1 MTEGPRIEA
10 EATGAWSGGTVWT
23 DAIFSGGATRYVSDG
38 GSMTTDVAAG
48 ATGATLRI
56 YGLKESIV
64 RTATLALT
72 GATTLTATP
81 IGGSQATKEPSALL
95 AEVALNPGTT
105 TVTVT
110 NTSTS
115 GFHVDYHTLEDN
127 AAPAATGPYA
137 QIVEDLVRGPH
148 TQHVTA
154 RVVTPAGTITLD
166 VDAAQTALVAWDE
179 TRAPRVTARL
189 AVPAPADLADL
200 GALDPRLGAR
210 LQIDAGYTLPDGT
223 LDVHPLVD
231 LGVRTARVDR
241 PGDLLLL
248 EAQSDE
254 ALILDEHHGSTG
266 PITVDNAA
274 GKAAALADL
283 VTWFLRNNN
292 PTPTI
297 LNAFAADTAYTNDQL
312 GRAPWDAIDTLAD
325 TLDADVY
332 DDGLRTW
339 HITPR
344 PVAAATTAHT
354 LVPGQAGTLIETS
367 KATSRGGT
375 GPDGWYNAVD
385 LIFRH
390 RNAAGAETVVR
401 GSATIGTGPFATTG
415 AAGVRRYVEERDQVV
430 TGAEA
435 AAAAAAIVRR
445 TVTRG
450 STLTVSAVAAYWLR
464 AGHTVAV
471 ALPGDT
477 GTTDHLVAGVEF
489 DLAAGRMTLTTRAV
503 ETYTVS

>member
-10 EATGAWSGGTVWT
+10 ETAWAGGGGLTTDGAQ
-23 DAIFSGGATRYVSDG
+23 RYVTST
-38 GSMTTDVAAG
+38 SPAMTTTITVPTPHLIRFYGDAS
-48 ATGATLRI
+48 ATQT
-56 YGLKESIV
+56 
-64 RTATLALT
+64 RTGVFTFT
-72 GATTLTATP
+72 GATTGTVTLTAPAVT
-81 IGGSQATKEPSALL
+81 EPSAYFG
-95 AEVALNPGTT
+95 EFTVAAGTT
-105 TVTVT
+105 DISLTTP
-110 NTSTS
+110 NL
-115 GFHVDYHTLEDN
+115 FYLDFHTLEDLAPPPPPPPEGSA
-127 AAPAATGPYA
+127 AAPYAAV
-137 QIVEDLVRGPH
+137 VEDLVRGPH
-148 TQHVTA
+148 AQHVTA
-154 RVVTPAGTITLD
+154 RVVTTAGTITLD

-241 PGDLLLL
+241 AGDLLLL

-292 PTPTI
+292 PSPVI
-297 LNAFAADTAYTNDQL
+297 VNDFPADTAYTNSEL

-344 PVAAATTAHT
+344 PVAAATPAHT
-354 LVPGQAGTLIETS
+354 LVPGEAGTLIETS

-375 GPDGWYNAVD
+375 GADGWYNAVD

-390 RNAAGAETVVR
+390 RDAAGAETIVR

-450 STLTVSAVAAYWLR
+450 ATLTLSAVAAYWLR